1 MLTIR
6 SIKNS
11 SFAVAT
17 IALLGVFYSTGSTA
31 ADTNRETR
39 AVNGPITSVRLYG
52 PIDMALSQG
61 DTKGVILEG
70 EAQELSKIKIDVVG
84 GEMSVRYEQGKTSW
98 LNSSAHRAPRAIV
111 AIPDLRKVAV
121 FGSGDVAMSAFNLKD
136 GRLEIE
142 VTGSGDVKLAS
153 LKAKA
158 LAVSIRGSGDVAVS
172 GQVSAQEVA
181 IAGSG
186 DYSGRDL
193 QSQTGAVS
201 VMGSGDAKVWATD
214 TLSVSIAG
222 SGDVAYR
229 GQPKLQQ
236 SIAGSGE
243 VRQIN

>member
-6 SIKNS
+6 SAKNTA
-11 SFAVAT
+11 FAAAT
-17 IALLGVFYSTGSTA
+17 IALLGMCYSAGSFA

-52 PIDMALSQG
+52 PIDMAVSQG
-61 DTKGVILEG
+61 ETRGVTLEG
-70 EAQELSKIKIDVVG
+70 EAQELSKVKLEVVG
-84 GEMSVRYEQGKTSW
+84 GELTVRYEQGKSSW
-98 LNSSAHRAPRAIV
+98 FNSSSHRAPRAIV
-111 AIPDLRKVAV
+111 AMPDLRKVAV

-142 VTGSGDVKLAS
+142 VTGSGDIKLAS
-153 LKAKA
+153 LQAKT
-158 LAVSIRGSGDVAVS
+158 LAVAIRGSGDVNVS
-172 GQVSAQEVA
+172 GQVATQEVS

-186 DYSGRDL
+186 DYASGEL
-193 QSQTGAVS
+193 QSQTGTVAV
-201 VMGSGDAKVWATD
+201 VGSGDAKVWVTD

-229 GQPKLQQ
+229 GQPKIQQ

-243 VRQIN
+243 IHQIR